1 MAHNHDT
8 IIIGGGH
15 NGLTCAALLARQGRK
30 VLVLEHL
37 DRCGGL
43 ATSTEFHPGY
53 HTPGILHDTSHIHKN
68 VIDKLGLTR
77 HGLEYADPAP
87 VFAPTREGPGLLLS
101 ELAGTDAEQFARFDR
116 FIGEVKPFVSRLLR
130 EPPPHIAPQG
140 FRQTWALARK
150 AWGLRRL
157 GPKTMHE
164 LLRIAPMS
172 VADWLDEHF
181 DDQHLK
187 ATLAAPALAS
197 TWCGPRSAGTA
208 ALLLMHTCSEG
219 AEIAGGSP
227 ALIRALLAAC
237 QASGVEIRTSA
248 TVQRIL
254 VERGEQVGVE
264 LGTGERLTATQLV
277 ATTDPRS
284 TFSCLIRPTDLP
296 PGIGQ
301 AIAHWRCR
309 GTAAKLHLA
318 LDGPLEFASR
328 PGASFSKIRIGEDLD
343 SLERAFD
350 AIKYRNFSDHPYL
363 DIQVHGETDK
373 PTVSILAQFVPQERE
388 GGWDETARATL
399 TEAIIERL
407 ADFAPSLRDRI
418 VGHELLT
425 PNDLSQRYGLTG
437 GHLHHGEHA
446 LDQMWW
452 LRPLAS
458 CARFATPVK
467 GLWLG
472 GSGSHPGGGITCG
485 PGALAAAAILG

>member
-1 MAHNHDT
+1 MAEVFLAEQS
-8 IIIGGGH
+8 GARGF
-15 NGLTCAALLARQGRK
+15 ARQ
-30 VLVLEHL
+30 
-37 DRCGGL
+37 
-43 ATSTEFHPGY
+43 T
-53 HTPGILHDTSHIHKN
+53 
-68 VIDKLGLTR
+68 VIK
-77 HGLEYADPAP
+77 
-87 VFAPTREGPGLLLS
+87 
-101 ELAGTDAEQFARFDR
+101 
-116 FIGEVKPFVSRLLR
+116 
-130 EPPPHIAPQG
+130 
-140 FRQTWALARK
+140 
-150 AWGLRRL
+150 
-157 GPKTMHE
+157 
-164 LLRIAPMS
+164 RI
-172 VADWLDEHF
+172 
-181 DDQHLK
+181 
-187 ATLAAPALAS
+187 
-197 TWCGPRSAGTA
+197 
-208 ALLLMHTCSEG
+208 LMHR
-219 AEIAGGSP
+219 AEEPIFIKSFEDEA
-227 ALIRALLAAC
+227 
-237 QASGVEIRTSA
+237 
-248 TVQRIL
+248 
-254 VERGEQVGVE
+254 
-264 LGTGERLTATQLV
+264 RL
-277 ATTDPRS
+277 
-284 TFSCLIRPTDLP
+284 
-296 PGIGQ
+296 
-301 AIAHWRCR
+301 
-309 GTAAKLHLA
+309 AAKLQHPNIVRTEDFGDEAGQLYLA
-318 LDGPLEFASR
+318 LEYVP
-328 PGASFSKIRIGEDLD
+328 GEDLD